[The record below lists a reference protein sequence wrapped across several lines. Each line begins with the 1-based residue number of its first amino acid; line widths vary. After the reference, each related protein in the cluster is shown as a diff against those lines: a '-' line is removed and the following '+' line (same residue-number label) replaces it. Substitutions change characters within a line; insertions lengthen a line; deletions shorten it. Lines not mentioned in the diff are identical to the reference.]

1 MLLYVYLDHRNA
13 NYSAYIEVV
22 SVELYV
28 EEISA
33 KLSVKEIS
41 IISRVAD
48 ILSYMN
54 SFGLFLYQCLQECYS
69 ETKEDK
75 QGDVLSGCFVLL
87 FMPL

>member
-54 SFGLFLYQCLQECYS
+54 SFGLFLMIPFDLPYTGRNGYL
-69 ETKEDK
+69 
-75 QGDVLSGCFVLL
+75 
-87 FMPL
+87 